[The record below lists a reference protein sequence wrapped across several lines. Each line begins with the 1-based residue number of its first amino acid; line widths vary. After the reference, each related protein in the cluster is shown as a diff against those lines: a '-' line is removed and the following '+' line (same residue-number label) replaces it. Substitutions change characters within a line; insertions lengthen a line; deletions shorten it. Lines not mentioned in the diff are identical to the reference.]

1 MLECKAKKIV
11 EEMNE
16 VKTCL
21 AKLLAE
27 NIDLDCLD
35 EEELRAIEVMSKC
48 YKLMSSSMEY
58 MVEQAIMMD
67 RMNEKMDKVLYLI
80 EKKE

>member
-1 MLECKAKKIV
+1 MLERKAKKIV
-11 EEMNE
+11 EEMDE

-21 AKLLAE
+21 AKMFAE

-35 EEELRAIEVMSKC
+35 EEELQAIKVMSKC

-67 RMNEKMDKVLYLI
+67 QMNKKMDKILYLMG
-80 EKKE
+80 KKE